1 MSDEP
6 RTDPLH
12 AWLEAVRG
20 LAPVDRLQ
28 ALQEDL
34 VRGLF
39 LPVDVLAQAAGQL
52 ADPLR
57 EQAQAFE
64 RASKAF
70 AEIASLLR
78 QQADLLDA
86 AGGAV
91 RAPTDALKR
100 VVGASTPAKRAPAKR
115 STTTRSTTKRSSAG
129 KRSASRRSR

>member
-1 MSDEP
+1 M
-6 RTDPLH
+6 R
-12 AWLEAVRG
+12 AWLDALRS

-28 ALQEDL
+28 ALQQQL
-34 VRGLF
+34 VRGVF
-39 LPVDVLAQAAGQL
+39 LPADVLAQVAGQL
-52 ADPLR
+52 AEPLR

-91 RAPTDALKR
+91 RAPADMVR
-100 VVGASTPAKRAPAKR
+100 GIVGASEPEPKRSAAKRPATKRSTAKRPAAKRPSAKR
-115 STTTRSTTKRSSAG
+115 SR
-129 KRSASRRSR
+129 

>member
-1 MSDEP
+1 M
-6 RTDPLH
+6 R
-12 AWLEAVRG
+12 AWLDAVRS

-28 ALQEDL
+28 ALQEQL
-34 VRGLF
+34 VRGVF
-39 LPVDVLAQAAGQL
+39 LPVDVLAQVAGQL

-78 QQADLLDA
+78 HQADLLDA

-91 RAPTDALKR
+91 RAPADMARGIL
-100 VVGASTPAKRAPAKR
+100 GASEPQPKPSPAKR
-115 STTTRSTTKRSSAG
+115 STTKRPAAKRPPAKRSSA
-129 KRSASRRSR
+129 KRSR

>member
-1 MSDEP
+1 M
-6 RTDPLH
+6 R
-12 AWLEAVRG
+12 AWLDAVRS

-28 ALQEDL
+28 ALQEQL
-34 VRGLF
+34 VRGVF
-39 LPVDVLAQAAGQL
+39 LPADVMAQVAGQL

-78 QQADLLDA
+78 HQADLLDA

-91 RAPTDALKR
+91 RAPADMARGIL
-100 VVGASTPAKRAPAKR
+100 GASEPQPKPSPAKR
-115 STTTRSTTKRSSAG
+115 STTKRPAAKRPPAKRSSA
-129 KRSASRRSR
+129 KRSR

>member
-1 MSDEP
+1 M
-6 RTDPLH
+6 R
-12 AWLEAVRG
+12 AWLDALRS

-28 ALQEDL
+28 ALQEQL
-34 VRGLF
+34 VRGVF
-39 LPVDVLAQAAGQL
+39 LPADVVSQVTAQL

-78 QQADLLDA
+78 HQADLLDA

-91 RAPTDALKR
+91 RAPADMVRGILGTSEPQPKP
-100 VVGASTPAKRAPAKR
+100 SPAKGPATKRPAAKR
-115 STTTRSTTKRSSAG
+115 PATKRSSA
-129 KRSASRRSR
+129 KRSH

>member
-6 RTDPLH
+6 STDPLH
-12 AWLEAVRG
+12 AWLDAVRA

-28 ALQEDL
+28 ALQEEL

-100 VVGASTPAKRAPAKR
+100 VVGASRAPAKQPAKRSPAKRSTAKR
-115 STTTRSTTKRSSAG
+115 STTTRSASKRS
-129 KRSASRRSR
+129 R